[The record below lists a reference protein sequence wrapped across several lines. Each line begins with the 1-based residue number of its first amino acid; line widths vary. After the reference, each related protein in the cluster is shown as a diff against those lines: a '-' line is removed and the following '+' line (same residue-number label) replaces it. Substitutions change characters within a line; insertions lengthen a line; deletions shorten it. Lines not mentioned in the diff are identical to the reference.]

1 VAAATATGAVI
12 NVRGIN
18 QRSTLHLLR
27 ARRSQRPDCRRH
39 LTRPTREIEIGS
51 APRDQSFD
59 RQPAPLLVAELLLD
73 LLAQFGPGNQLGRPS
88 CERVAQILVIAGFF
102 LALAPSSVALWK
114 LARQR

>member
-1 VAAATATGAVI
+1 LAQRRAI
-12 NVRGIN
+12 NLSIA
-18 QRSTLHLLR
+18 S
-27 ARRSQRPDCRRH
+27 RRH
-39 LTRPTREIEIGS
+39 
-51 APRDQSFD
+51 F
-59 RQPAPLLVAELLLD
+59 LVAELLPD